1 MGPAWYGVSRPR
13 LRVACHHER
22 TWGAMSMPRV
32 VLCDVRVG
40 HADADLR
47 AQTRSSVSKKDG
59 WTGEGGRQPCAGETC
74 ARALLRPRPSLTGLG
89 GVAVPPRPRQAF
101 FSIRQVRRRG
111 RRGPVFPPLLLFRDR
126 ITSSSLRPTL
136 TLSRPPPS
144 MDRASHRYTA
154 GLCVCV
160 YTHLCSSQSVAVIP
174 R

>member
-59 WTGEGGRQPCAGETC
+59 WTGEGGGGNLVLEKLAL
-74 ARALLRPRPSLTGLG
+74 ARFSVLDRP
-89 GVAVPPRPRQAF
+89 
-101 FSIRQVRRRG
+101 
-111 RRGPVFPPLLLFRDR
+111 
-126 ITSSSLRPTL
+126 
-136 TLSRPPPS
+136 
-144 MDRASHRYTA
+144 
-154 GLCVCV
+154 
-160 YTHLCSSQSVAVIP
+160 
-174 R
+174 